1 MYVATVL
8 GWLFGRS
15 IPVNINETYDD
26 RIVATFENV
35 LMLKMSFVALLI
47 PYACLS
53 NSYHNGHTVCIS
65 DLLPLGCYSYTVTV
79 LTTLAIFIHCY
90 IYTSGAAGSGMTS
103 SAVGDDRQ
111 SSSASGVMMTVIIAL
126 SITLS
131 LLLIGLTIGIT
142 IICFRRRRHKRS
154 VHHSYSTCYKCIY

>member
-47 PYACLS
+47 PFACLS
-53 NSYHNGHTVCIS
+53 NSYHDGHTVYIFPTPPPTRLLLVHFDCIN
-65 DLLPLGCYSYTVTV
+65 D
-79 LTTLAIFIHCY
+79 TLY
-90 IYTSGAAGSGMTS
+90 IYTLLYTHQVLPAA
-103 SAVGDDRQ
+103 
-111 SSSASGVMMTVIIAL
+111 L
-126 SITLS
+126 
-131 LLLIGLTIGIT
+131 
-142 IICFRRRRHKRS
+142 
-154 VHHSYSTCYKCIY
+154 